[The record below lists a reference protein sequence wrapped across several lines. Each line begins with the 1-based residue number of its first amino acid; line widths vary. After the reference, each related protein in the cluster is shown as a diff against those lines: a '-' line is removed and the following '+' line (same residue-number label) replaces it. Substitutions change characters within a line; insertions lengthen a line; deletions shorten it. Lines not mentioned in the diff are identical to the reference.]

1 MRFRPDER
9 RPLKRLALLW
19 LACAAVGFTVAVT
32 AAVLI
37 ALVFDRPPAW
47 QATAEASPAAAQRA
61 PHNAAPPS
69 RTIDTGRRLLGE

>member
-1 MRFRPDER
+1 
-9 RPLKRLALLW
+9 LKRLALLW
-19 LACAAVGFTVAVT
+19 LACAAVGFTIAVT

-47 QATAEASPAAAQRA
+47 HATAMASPAPPGA
-61 PHNAAPPS
+61 PHNTAVPA